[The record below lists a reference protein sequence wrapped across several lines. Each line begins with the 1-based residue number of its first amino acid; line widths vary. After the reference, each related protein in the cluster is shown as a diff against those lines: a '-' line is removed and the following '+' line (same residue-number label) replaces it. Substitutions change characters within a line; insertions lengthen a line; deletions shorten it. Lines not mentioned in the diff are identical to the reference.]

1 MKSLNTLMILIF
13 ILISFLYC
21 SFNNKPFEKIGFIVK
36 GTITSEY
43 LAKIDSI
50 DPDNKKLNKLLYLIE
65 FYNNDTS
72 KYFVETYKGL
82 ICYSIKEIHYDS
94 KGKVLSQSIGDY
106 IPTVDLIQIN
116 PDEKK
121 IFVSDIPIDDN
132 TKIINLSYFVRK
144 NSEIGSRMVLQ
155 SDFQIRN

>member
-1 MKSLNTLMILIF
+1 MKSLHALIVF
-13 ILISFLYC
+13 IFLLISFLYC
-21 SFNNKPFEKIGFIVK
+21 SFNNEPFEKIGFIVK

-132 TKIINLSYFVRK
+132 AKIINLSYFVRK
-144 NSEIGSRMVLQ
+144 NSEIGSRMVVQ
-155 SDFQIRN
+155 FDFEVQD